1 MQRREWW
8 IVGLERAEGD
18 EIDASDAVPDA
29 LVGQEPRQ
37 RLHFRHLRHGPI
49 MNIRLSGRARQAGA
63 AARRRRAAGGT
74 PLAAALPPQAMPGA
88 RSATA
93 RPAADPPRRPGAA
106 APPVPRA
113 TPWTHPDRC
122 QVDRTWT
129 HPQTS
134 RRY

>member
-1 MQRREWW
+1 MEDQMQALGGKIEELAAPSYGLDLQTMQRREWW

-63 AARRRRAAGGT
+63 AAARRRAAGG
-74 PLAAALPPQAMPGA
+74 
-88 RSATA
+88 
-93 RPAADPPRRPGAA
+93 
-106 APPVPRA
+106 
-113 TPWTHPDRC
+113 
-122 QVDRTWT
+122 
-129 HPQTS
+129 
-134 RRY
+134 